1 MERNRGKGPQIRL
14 NVGFRSLKD
23 RHSTRAMA
31 SEKRLDKYHRTR
43 SLGSLKKVNNVMTT
57 VKGYILLACLPKLS
71 MNEPW
76 KYTMRAQKG
85 VQFFNMKWI
94 GEDRSH

>member
-14 NVGFRSLKD
+14 NAGFRSVND

-31 SEKRLDKYHRTR
+31 SEKRLDKIHLTR
-43 SLGSLKKVNNVMTT
+43 SLGSLKRVNNIMST
-57 VKGYILLACLPKLS
+57 VKGCILLPCLPKLS

-76 KYTMRAQKG
+76 KYTIWAQKR
-85 VQFFNMKWI
+85 VQFL
-94 GEDRSH
+94 